1 MNGLNGL
8 NGLNGMNTD
17 FCIVKVN
24 EINEDALWFLFR
36 EFLL

>member
-24 EINEDALWFLFR
+24 EINEDKLWFLFR